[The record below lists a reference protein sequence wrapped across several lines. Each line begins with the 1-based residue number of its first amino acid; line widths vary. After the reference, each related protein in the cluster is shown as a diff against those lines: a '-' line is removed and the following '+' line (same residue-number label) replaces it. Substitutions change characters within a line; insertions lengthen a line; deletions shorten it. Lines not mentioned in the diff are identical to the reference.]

1 MRDDEDLR
9 GRILDYL
16 RTRRRAAE
24 TAEGVN
30 RVWLKRPATPQLIA
44 EVECVLDEI
53 ASEGLLVKHVLPGP
67 VGLYYLPDPGYLPH
81 PGDGD

>member
-16 RTRRRAAE
+16 RTRQRAAE

-30 RVWLKRPATPQLIA
+30 RVWLNRPSTPQHIA
-44 EVECVLDEI
+44 EVELTLDSM
-53 ASEGLLVKHVLPGP
+53 ASEGLLAKRVLPGQ
-67 VGLYYLPDPGYLPH
+67 VGLYYLPDAANGA
-81 PGDGD
+81 